1 MPFLLAT
8 YEYVTCDSKFTAGV
22 DLMSRIRPCHAGFDG
37 GYSVVHTLASTLSEQ
52 HPSATAA
59 GGRRRSR
66 AVGRC
71 VNETLMAEMTKSS
84 LDSPH
89 KSISSSTP
97 RQHPQLLLAQPPARV
112 GTVGRGHMQVNGVE
126 RWRGGTP
133 SV

>member
-1 MPFLLAT
+1 M
-8 YEYVTCDSKFTAGV
+8 CDSKFTVGI
-22 DLMSRIRPCHAGFDG
+22 DLKSHIRPRRAGLGG
-37 GYSVVHTLASTLSEQ
+37 GYSVAHTLASTLSER

-59 GGRRRSR
+59 GGPWRSR

-84 LDSPH
+84 LDSLH
-89 KSISSSTP
+89 KAISISTP
-97 RQHPQLLLAQPPARV
+97 CQHPQLLLAQPPARV
-112 GTVGRGHMQVNGVE
+112 GTVGQGHMQVNGVE